1 MDAVISFQAELQT
14 KLKPPTEEIETIP
27 PIDAII
33 VILWQV
39 LVNPLFISHS
49 VFLNCYERYVY
60 T

>member
-39 LVNPLFISHS
+39 LVNPLFISHP
-49 VFLNCYERYVY
+49 VFLNCYER
-60 T
+60 